1 MKDTNKSSWSEVEA
15 IVDAADVLLVV
26 LDARDPQRCKSKRL
40 ERLVQQKKNKRIV
53 YVLNKID
60 LVPRRNAEGWIKS
73 LSQTYPTVATSAMS
87 SITEHPTAGI
97 EELGEILVHFA
108 AKTKK
113 ASITVGVVGYV
124 SVGRSSLVK
133 ALKQSNK
140 LSTQKG
146 SIKLNETPATLPNT
160 FGDGGGDNN
169 NRKSQDIAGP
179 VELLLRSKI
188 ITPEELTSATESI
201 VMRCKKETLL
211 VNFALPMFDDGT
223 EFLCHLA
230 RQQGNILKGGV
241 PDIVSTARSFLR
253 EITTLDKLP
262 FYTSPPRGS
271 SSPTTPLAST
281 WIKEFGTS
289 VKASIQTL
297 DSLSFPIDGKL
308 AVVLTPQELQE
319 DGEEDV

>member
-1 MKDTNKSSWSEVEA
+1 MA
-15 IVDAADVLLVV
+15 
-26 LDARDPQRCKSKRL
+26 
-40 ERLVQQKKNKRIV
+40 
-53 YVLNKID
+53 
-60 LVPRRNAEGWIKS
+60 
-73 LSQTYPTVATSAMS
+73 

-108 AKTKK
+108 TKTKK
-113 ASITVGVVGYV
+113 ASITVGVVGYA
-124 SVGRSSLVK
+124 SVGRSSLIK

-160 FGDGGGDNN
+160 FGDSGD

-211 VNFALPMFDDGT
+211 VTFALPMFDDGT

-241 PDIVSTARSFLR
+241 PDIVATARSFLR

-262 FYTSPPRGS
+262 FYTAPPRGS
-271 SSPTTPLAST
+271 SSNPTTTSAST
-281 WIKEFGTS
+281 WMKEFGTS

-297 DSLSFPIDGKL
+297 DSLSFPIDSKL

-319 DGEEDV
+319 DGEEAV